1 MKKSRMPILGAA
13 GALAGVMMIAGC
25 AKQQSVVAPAPV
37 LAAKLPVG
45 LTPEASVL
53 DLMLEVIDPNAD
65 ELWESVATIST
76 RTGVEER
83 HPRTDAEWKAVRRK
97 ALLLVEAANL
107 LVVEGRPVAHP
118 GQKLEETA
126 EGDLTPEQAQLE
138 IDKDRASFVSFAA
151 ALQTSS
157 RKLLGSIDKRD
168 TELFLEA
175 GGELDEAC
183 EACHTRFWYPNAPK
197 PPGL

>member
-13 GALAGVMMIAGC
+13 GALAGVVLIAGC

-118 GQKLEETA
+118 GQNRRGRPHTGAGTA
-126 EGDLTPEQAQLE
+126 GDRQGSRQFREFRGGAADFLAQA
-138 IDKDRASFVSFAA
+138 
-151 ALQTSS
+151 
-157 RKLLGSIDKRD
+157 
-168 TELFLEA
+168 A
-175 GGELDEAC
+175 GFHRQARHGAV
-183 EACHTRFWYPNAPK
+183 P
-197 PPGL
+197 